1 MTLYL
6 TDRPALTAK
15 QRRML
20 DYITTFREQHGYC
33 VTVREIMAE
42 FGIRSPHGV
51 TCHLMAL
58 RKKGYLTWE
67 PHQSRTLRP
76 VEAGDPMHVETAEQL
91 RENWERMHR
100 GEQQ

>member
-6 TDRPALTAK
+6 TDRPALTDQATPHVG
-15 QRRML
+15 L
-20 DYITTFREQHGYC
+20 HHDFREQHGYC

-51 TCHLMAL
+51 TCHLTAL

-76 VEAGDPMHVETAEQL
+76 VEAVD
-91 RENWERMHR
+91 

>member
-6 TDRPALTAK
+6 TDRPALTSQVNAACWTTS
-15 QRRML
+15 R
-20 DYITTFREQHGYC
+20 TFREQHGYC

-51 TCHLMAL
+51 TCHLTAL

-76 VEAGDPMHVETAEQL
+76 VEAVD
-91 RENWERMHR
+91 

>member
-6 TDRPALTAK
+6 TDRPALTTK

-76 VEAGDPMHVETAEQL
+76 VEPGD
-91 RENWERMHR
+91 

>member
-1 MTLYL
+1 MTVYL
-6 TDRPALTAK
+6 INRPVLTRR

-51 TCHLMAL
+51 TCHLTAL

-76 VEAGDPMHVETAEQL
+76 VEADPMANSNDELAMTTRRSLPRSRVA
-91 RENWERMHR
+91 
-100 GEQQ
+100 

>member
-1 MTLYL
+1 MTLYF
-6 TDRPALTAK
+6 TDRPALTTK

-20 DYITTFREQHGYC
+20 DYITTFRERNGYC
-33 VTVREIMAE
+33 VTVREIAAE

-51 TCHLMAL
+51 TCHLAAL

-76 VEAGDPMHVETAEQL
+76 VEAVD
-91 RENWERMHR
+91 